1 MVVLDVNFFHKGDAV
16 RHRPSVA
23 LAGNCAKLIV
33 NGESL
38 FVGGNDSCEE
48 FAGELLPEVVEEVFE
63 RAADAAVV
71 VWCTEHDDI
80 RRDDSFLQQKVVVLL
95 PDRVGVEER
104 QGVFNEI
111 ECIDFASICR
121 QVVCEVINNNPGDGG
136 IMEATNDQ
144 KHITRSVRHTAKCC
158 VGIYS
163 SRSLSG
169 RLA

>member
-1 MVVLDVNFFHKGDAV
+1 MAVLDVKFFHKGDAV
-16 RHRPSVA
+16 RHRPRVA
-23 LAGNCAKLIV
+23 LAGNCAELIV
-33 NGESL
+33 NGEPL

-104 QGVFNEI
+104 QGVFNEL
-111 ECIDFASICR
+111 ECIDFAS
-121 QVVCEVINNNPGDGG
+121 
-136 IMEATNDQ
+136 
-144 KHITRSVRHTAKCC
+144 KCC
-158 VGIYS
+158 VGVYS

>member
-1 MVVLDVNFFHKGDAV
+1 LAVLDVNFFHERDAV
-16 RHRPSVA
+16 RHRPGVA
-23 LAGNCAKLIV
+23 LAGNGSELVV
-33 NGESL
+33 NGKTF

-71 VWCTEHDDI
+71 VWRAQHDDI
-80 RRDDSFLQQKVVVLL
+80 RRDDSFLQQKVEVLL

-158 VGIYS
+158 VGVYS

>member
-1 MVVLDVNFFHKGDAV
+1 MAVLDVNFFHKGDAV

-33 NGESL
+33 NGEAL

-95 PDRVGVEER
+95 PDSVWVKER
-104 QGVFNEI
+104 QGIFNEI

-121 QVVCEVINNNPGDGG
+121 QVVCEVINNNPGDGV
-136 IMEATNDQ
+136 IMEATHDQ

-163 SRSLSG
+163 SRSLIS
-169 RLA
+169 RLG